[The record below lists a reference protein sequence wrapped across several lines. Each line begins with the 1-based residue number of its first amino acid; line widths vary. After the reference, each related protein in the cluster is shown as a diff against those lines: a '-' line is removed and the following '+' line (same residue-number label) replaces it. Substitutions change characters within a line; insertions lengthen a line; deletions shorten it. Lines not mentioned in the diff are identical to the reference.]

1 MSGARTDWPGD
12 PQERLA
18 KLAHDLRSPLVVVK
32 GFAELLATRPDLP
45 EEQRAEFLDRVLT
58 GAREIEEILD
68 AERAS
73 RPLDR

>member
-1 MSGARTDWPGD
+1 MSGAPTDWPGD
-12 PQERLA
+12 PQERLV

-32 GFAELLATRPDLP
+32 GFVELLATRPDLP

-58 GAREIEEILD
+58 GARELEEILD

-73 RPLDR
+73 RAVER